1 MLIVEML
8 ARMPDLRRRIYV
20 DHVSD
25 GAGYCRDCQ
34 GARWPCEMVQL
45 AAEADRR
52 DGVTPGYL
60 APRAVGG
67 RAAPDGRRAAGGFAV
82 PPRTPAVSA
91 PAPVDRGFA
100 APAPPAPIVERGPG
114 WWSGR
119 RAEAEPGWVDG
130 AHPAAPRTPGAGS
143 ALPEPRGIGQCPS
156 SPDDLAP
163 RRDRLP
169 VGSDELRAR
178 REEARA
184 RREQLR
190 ASRNGRGPR
199 EDVLGRHDFGR
210 DPAAISYTAPGNTAR
225 RAEVVDALEDV
236 LRWSP

>member
-1 MLIVEML
+1 MLMVEML

-34 GARWPCEMVQL
+34 GARWPCELVQL

-60 APRAVGG
+60 TPPPRGAGPV
-67 RAAPDGRRAAGGFAV
+67 DGRGTGSWSARGPAG
-82 PPRTPAVSA
+82 PPPAR
-91 PAPVDRGFA
+91 VDRRF
-100 APAPPAPIVERGPG
+100 PAGSPPAAMVDHRAGYRSAQRAGFEPERLDVASPPI
-114 WWSGR
+114 
-119 RAEAEPGWVDG
+119 RA
-130 AHPAAPRTPGAGS
+130 PGAA
-143 ALPEPRGIGQCPS
+143 ALPEPRSTSQRLS
-156 SPDDLAP
+156 YPDEPP
-163 RRDRLP
+163 RRDQLRI
-169 VGSDELRAR
+169 GSDELRAR

-190 ASRNGRGPR
+190 ARRNGRAPSG
-199 EDVLGRHDFGR
+199 DGLGRHDFGR
-210 DPAAISYTAPGNTAR
+210 EAAAGPYPGSGGPLQ
-225 RAEVVDALEDV
+225 RADVVDALEDV